1 MLFEIFIYVD
11 VCAFVCGHAHV
22 SAGTQEVR
30 NGWSLDTNLTDGW
43 EAPDTGA
50 EKQPG
55 VLLIVG
61 SSLQPHKQS

>member
-1 MLFEIFIYVD
+1 MD

-22 SAGTQEVR
+22 SAGTQEAR
-30 NGWSLDTNLTDGW
+30 DGWSLDTNLTDGW

-55 VLLIVG
+55 VLLIVR
-61 SSLQPHKQS
+61 